1 MALARERKVGFRM
14 KIQRE
19 LEIGISKEI
28 MTSVYFNFK
37 RNNYFLKPPKQPE
50 SFGDTRE
57 SFKAN
62 FYSSW

>member
-28 MTSVYFNFK
+28 MTSVYFNFNSLN
-37 RNNYFLKPPKQPE
+37 RSETRVNLSKQIFILP
-50 SFGDTRE
+50 G
-57 SFKAN
+57 K
-62 FYSSW
+62 